1 MQPKA
6 TTVGTVAVL
15 CRIASAA
22 ASSCTPSTTAMSQ
35 AAQLSWKLCNSPRPC
50 YAAEECF
57 QCKYQALV
65 CAALRQGSSMPDM
78 CMTLVQRTVQ
88 G

>member
-1 MQPKA
+1 MYPASAGDSPPRRMAAWRRGAQPKA
-6 TTVGTVAVL
+6 TTVGTVAVP

-35 AAQLSWKLCNSPRPC
+35 AAQLSWKLCSSPRPC

-57 QCKYQALV
+57 QCKDQALV
-65 CAALRQGSSMPDM
+65 
-78 CMTLVQRTVQ
+78 
-88 G
+88 